1 MDDIIVLT
9 VQNRQTDSIKIIEA
23 KTKSLAMKSY
33 FSALMDRQ
41 RNSVLESR
49 HRHVVNSIVLPY
61 ICVPDIASPAYTE
74 IICQTNQL
82 YRRVNLFIQCSGF
95 SLL

>member
-23 KTKSLAMKSY
+23 KSLAMKSY

-61 ICVPDIASPAYTE
+61 ICVPDIASPADTE